1 MSAGDAAGLAPPDGD
16 ETKAESRGKAPW
28 LAGARPAPV
37 SAYDTAGLLEEGD
50 DGTGPRRR
58 AEVGGRTG
66 VRRGLVLGGGGVL
79 GFAWTVGALHALENE
94 EGLDVRDFEICVGTS
109 AGSILTALIGMHVGV
124 DAILRHQQGIPLP
137 ADPRID
143 WDHATDTGSALPPRP
158 SFGLGSPDLLRQAAR
173 HPRQVPP
180 LVAASA
186 LLPRGRGTL
195 EPVGRM
201 IEGLAVV
208 LLDDRQG
215 AAGRAGAAG
224 RPGAAG
230 RQGAARPWPSRPQTW
245 IVAMDYTGGRRVVF
259 GREGAPPASISEA
272 VQASCA
278 IPAWYAPIMIDGRPY
293 IDGGTYSPA
302 SIDVLADADLDEVWV
317 LAPMASFAFDRP
329 RSPVARVE
337 RRFRRAA
344 TRRLLAEATR
354 LCEAG
359 TAVTL
364 LGPGPEDLQLMGA
377 NLMDPRRRNDVL
389 ATSLRTSAAALRREG
404 PGVELV
410 AAPTTRVA
418 Q

>member
-1 MSAGDAAGLAPPDGD
+1 VSVSDAGHAEPAGDGTG
-16 ETKAESRGKAPW
+16 AEGRRDALRRRGVHPQAVNPQD
-28 LAGARPAPV
+28 A
-37 SAYDTAGLLEEGD
+37 AGLLEESGD
-50 DGTGPRRR
+50 R
-58 AEVGGRTG
+58 AEPERRLDTVSQGG

-79 GFAWTVGALHALENE
+79 GFAWMVGALRALQNE
-94 EGLDVRDFEICVGTS
+94 EGFDVRDVEVCVGTS
-109 AGSILTALIGMHVGV
+109 AGSILAALIGMQVGV

-143 WDHATDTGSALPPRP
+143 WDHDADTGPALPPRP
-158 SFGLGSPDLLRQAAR
+158 TFGLGSPHLLRAAAR
-173 HPRQVPP
+173 HPLQVPP

-201 IEGLAVV
+201 IDGLAAA
-208 LLDDRQG
+208 LLGDRHQ
-215 AAGRAGAAG
+215 AGAGAG
-224 RPGAAG
+224 VTRL
-230 RQGAARPWPSRPQTW
+230 WPRRPQTW
-245 IVAMDYTGGRRVVF
+245 IVAIDYTGGRRVVF
-259 GREGAPPASISEA
+259 GQEGAPPASISAA

-278 IPAWYAPIMIDGRPY
+278 IPAWYAPILIDGRPY
-293 IDGGTYSPA
+293 VDGGTYSPA
-302 SIDVLADADLDEVWV
+302 SIDVLADLRLDEVWV
-317 LAPMASFAFDRP
+317 LAPMASFAVDRP

-344 TRRLLAEATR
+344 SRRLLAEAAR
-354 LCEAG
+354 LREAG
-359 TAVTL
+359 TAVIM

-410 AAPTTRVA
+410 AAPTERAA

>member
-1 MSAGDAAGLAPPDGD
+1 VSAGDAAGLAEPAGDGTGAEGPRDASGRRGVHPPGMNAGD
-16 ETKAESRGKAPW
+16 A
-28 LAGARPAPV
+28 
-37 SAYDTAGLLEEGD
+37 AGLLEESCD
-50 DGTGPRRR
+50 RREQRRR
-58 AEVGGRTG
+58 LDAGGQGG

-79 GFAWTVGALHALENE
+79 GFAWMVGALRALEHE
-94 EGLDVRDFEICVGTS
+94 EGFDVRDIEVCVGTS
-109 AGSILTALIGMHVGV
+109 AGSILAALVGMQVGV

-143 WDHATDTGSALPPRP
+143 WDHESDTGGALPPRP
-158 SFGLGSPDLLRQAAR
+158 NFGLGSPHLLRQAAR
-173 HPRQVPP
+173 HPLQVPP

-201 IEGLAVV
+201 IDGLAIA
-208 LLDDRQG
+208 LLDDRV
-215 AAGRAGAAG
+215 AGATEAG
-224 RPGAAG
+224 VRP
-230 RQGAARPWPSRPQTW
+230 PWPRRPQTW
-245 IVAMDYTGGRRVVF
+245 IVATDYTGGRRMVF
-259 GREGAPPASISEA
+259 GRKGAPPASISAA

-278 IPAWYAPIMIDGRPY
+278 IPAWYAPVIIDGRPY
-293 IDGGTYSPA
+293 VDGGTYSPA
-302 SIDVLADADLDEVWV
+302 SIDVLADLELDEVWV
-317 LAPMASFAFDRP
+317 LAPMASFAVDRP

-344 TRRLLAEATR
+344 TRRLLAEAMR
-354 LCEAG
+354 LREAG
-359 TAVTL
+359 TAVTM

-389 ATSLRTSAAALRREG
+389 AMSLRTSAAALRREG

-410 AAPTTRVA
+410 VAPSERAV